1 MDIKGKTVIITGSTG
16 KLARAIVLSLVQ
28 AGANCI
34 CVYHKNKKAAKSL
47 ESPIKKNG
55 VRSLF
60 VSADIAKQQGIE
72 KIFTKIKK
80 FSQPE
85 ILINAAAVFE
95 KMPSEK
101 ITGDYARKI
110 FDLNFTSAM
119 VMTQKFVELL
129 KKNKKAGKIINIT
142 DATIEKHPKGY
153 SVYTASKAALESA
166 TISLAKELAPN
177 ITVNAIAPGLI
188 HWQTG
193 VTEEQKKKMLSRV
206 PAARTGS
213 PEEVAAAVKFLI
225 ENDYITGQT
234 ITVDG
239 GWTL

>member
-16 KLARAIVLSLVQ
+16 KLARTIVLSLAQ
-28 AGANCI
+28 AGVNCI
-34 CVYHKNKKAAKSL
+34 CVYHKNKKAANAL
-47 ESPIKKNG
+47 ESAIKKNG
-55 VRSLF
+55 ARSL
-60 VSADIAKQQGIE
+60 SLAADLTKPQDVE

-101 ITGDYARKI
+101 ITGDYVRKI

-119 VMTQKFVELL
+119 VMTQKFAALL

-142 DATIEKHPKGY
+142 DATIEKHPKEY

-177 ITVNAIAPGLI
+177 ITVNAVAPGVV
-188 HWQTG
+188 HWQKG
-193 VTEEQKKKMLSRV
+193 VTVEQKKGILSRI
-206 PAARTGS
+206 PAGREGLA
-213 PEEVAAAVKFLI
+213 EEVAAAVKFLI